1 MHFLTECSECL
12 GETAI
17 SHISYVKLIKFDHF
31 WDEFYEDEESIF
43 CKDVVSGTL
52 DNHSQH

>member
-43 CKDVVSGTL
+43 
-52 DNHSQH
+52 